1 MNTIKRT
8 SMTILVVAAA
18 VGMLFVVSN
27 CGGDGDGNGDAEAA
41 CRLVCDKSEECG
53 GAPADCMSSCL
64 QDPPSGD
71 CLACYEE
78 ESCADVGACY
88 NANCKDDGGEGNVS
102 VEDCTR
108 ICEKMEGCGGEQTMQ
123 ECMDHCAGRT
133 MVDACLDCPDIED
146 CMQFWTCINDNECWL
161 G

>member
-8 SMTILVVAAA
+8 SMTILAAA
-18 VGMLFVVSN
+18 AAMGMLFVVAS
-27 CGGDGDGNGDAEAA
+27 CGGGGDGDNGAKEA
-41 CRLVCDKSEECG
+41 CQL
-53 GAPADCMSSCL
+53 ADCMAPCL

-88 NANCKDDGGEGNVS
+88 NANCKDDNGEGNVS
-102 VEDCTR
+102 VEDCTA

-123 ECMDHCAGRT
+123 ECMEHCAGRT